1 MEQIKE
7 KKWWFVGAIG
17 LMLVILLTGLLF
29 NFSSVGKNLIEGIG
43 KNAAKSVKLTYDYI
57 GGNKGNNQL
66 KLKKGE
72 VLKLKKGEIGST
84 SKEKTYLVY
93 INAGQKC
100 TQNPDS
106 CAYCIDITKP
116 LFNTYTNGPTGTSA
130 NRDLVAL
137 PNSNAWKSLG
147 SNAQNLVT
155 LILLYGYPNK
165 DGKISAEKYIATQV
179 LIWEVQQGYRTDF
192 NSTSSSSPFY
202 KKWVNR
208 SETSPINFPTVK
220 KTYESII
227 KEASNHSK
235 LPSLSGNVNLKY
247 NASTKKYEAKL
258 TDSSGLLSNGYTVS
272 CSSNITCKIVGNDL
286 IIESDKPVK
295 SDKVTITKKVP
306 KIRKGAVVIGLDKEN
321 TQKAIVGVPPVNP
334 VKKDIVIGSST
345 GGLKIIKTSEDGKVS
360 GIEFK
365 ITGPGFSGTKKT
377 NADGVIEIS
386 PIAPGKY
393 VIEEVNPGSQYD
405 KPKSVTVTVN
415 DDSIVKEVGFNNVLK
430 SNSSLK
436 ILKVDENGTAISGAS
451 MVLYK
456 KSQLSLGSSDSI
468 LGKIFGLATS
478 IIKNVVPIDAWITNG
493 EPHIVDSSKV
503 TPGKY
508 TICEVTPPPGYEPD
522 DETLLPCQTIEVKTK
537 DEQVP
542 VEFKNQ
548 PTKTRIL
555 KVDENGKPMAGI
567 KMQILDVAKK
577 KVLREFTTTDSEDG
591 VIIIKLYKGVSYYLR
606 EVDVPEGY
614 QKHDDQLFV
623 AGGAGDNLIKTTVKM
638 VNKPTEVEI
647 SKTDITDGKLIEGA
661 KLYIVDS
668 NGSPVHEW
676 TTKAGKVE
684 TIKKLP
690 AGKYKLCEEA
700 APEGYMVADCV
711 DFEVKANEKITKV
724 KMENKPINIKVIK
737 IDAETK
743 KPLAGAELQLVDP
756 EDNNKVLETWTTD
769 GNPHQI
775 KAKVTLGKIYTIVES
790 KAPEG
795 YVATS
800 VQFNAGDTET
810 VEFTNNK
817 TGIEVIKLD
826 SETGNIVKGAHLQ
839 LYDDKGKL
847 IEEWDTTDEVK
858 TITGLNLGTEYT
870 IKETKIPNGYKAQ
883 KAITKFKL
891 VDSNQEIVIYN
902 NPIVP
907 TNPVVPVKNTAAST
921 SIIIIVAGAV
931 LMIGGVGALIFLK
944 KKEG

>member
-29 NFSSVGKNLIEGIG
+29 NFSSVGKNLIEGVG
-43 KNAAKSVKLTYDYI
+43 KNATKSVKLTYDYI

-360 GIEFK
+360 DIEFK
-365 ITGPGFSGTKKT
+365 ISGPGFNGTKKT
-377 NADGVIEIS
+377 DSKGVIEIS
-386 PIAPGKY
+386 PLAPGVY
-393 VIEEVNPGSQYD
+393 TIEEVNPGSQYE
-405 KPKSVTVTVN
+405 KPKTMTITVTDNNTVQ
-415 DDSIVKEVGFNNVLK
+415 EVGFNNIIK
-430 SNSSLK
+430 NNSTLK
-436 ILKVDENGTAISGAS
+436 ILKVDENGTAIANAT
-451 MVLYK
+451 MQLFK
-456 KSQLSLGSSDSI
+456 KSQLTLGSSDSI
-468 LGKIFGLATS
+468 LGKIFSLAAS
-478 IIKNVVPIDAWITNG
+478 AIKNVIPIDTWVTTG
-493 EPHIVDSSKV
+493 EPHIVDASKI

-508 TICEVTPPPGYEPD
+508 TVCEITPPPGYEPD
-522 DETLLPCQTIEVKTK
+522 DDTILPCQTVEVKSK
-537 DEQVP
+537 DEQVT
-542 VEFKNQ
+542 VTFKNQ
-548 PTKTRIL
+548 PTKTRFL
-555 KVDENGKPMAGI
+555 KVDENNKPMAGI
-567 KMQILDVAKK
+567 KMQILDLTKK
-577 KVLREFTTTDSEDG
+577 KVIYEFTTTDSEEG
-591 VIIIKLYKGVSYYLR
+591 VIVPKLYKGVSYYLR

-711 DFEVKANEKITKV
+711 DFEVKADAKINKV

-743 KPLAGAELQLVDP
+743 KPLSGAELQLIDP

-775 KAKVTLGKIYTIVES
+775 KAKLTIGKMYTIAET
-790 KAPEG
+790 KAPDG
-795 YVATS
+795 YVAAEI
-800 VQFNAGDTET
+800 QFNAGDTET
-810 VEFTNNK
+810 VEFVNNK

-826 SETGNIVKGAHLQ
+826 SVTGNIVKGAHLQ
-839 LYDDKGKL
+839 LFDDKGKL

-858 TITGLNLGTEYT
+858 TIYGLKLGTEYT
-870 IKETKIPNGYKAQ
+870 IKETKLPSGYKAQ
-883 KAITKFKL
+883 KDTTKFKL
-891 VDSNQEIVIYN
+891 VDSTQEVVIYN
-902 NPIVP
+902 
-907 TNPVVPVKNTAAST
+907 NPVVPVKNTAAST
-921 SIIIIVAGAV
+921 SVIIIVAGAV

>member
-29 NFSSVGKNLIEGIG
+29 NFSSVGKNLIEGVG
-43 KNAAKSVKLTYDYI
+43 KNASTNTVKLGYAYI
-57 GGNKGNNQL
+57 GGNAGNNQL

-93 INAGQKC
+93 INAGEKC
-100 TQNPDS
+100 TKNPMA

-130 NRDLVAL
+130 YRDLVAL

-360 GIEFK
+360 DIEFK
-365 ITGPGFSGTKKT
+365 ISGPGFNGTKKT
-377 NADGVIEIS
+377 DSKGVIEIS
-386 PIAPGKY
+386 PLAPGVY
-393 VIEEVNPGSQYD
+393 TIEEVNPGSQYE
-405 KPKSVTVTVN
+405 KPKTMTITVTDNNTVQ
-415 DDSIVKEVGFNNVLK
+415 EVGFNNIIK
-430 SNSSLK
+430 NNSTLK
-436 ILKVDENGTAISGAS
+436 ILKVDENGTAIANAT
-451 MVLYK
+451 MQLFK
-456 KSQLSLGSSDSI
+456 KSQLTLGSSDSI
-468 LGKIFGLATS
+468 LGKIFSLAAS
-478 IIKNVVPIDAWITNG
+478 AIKNVIPIDTWVTTG
-493 EPHIVDSSKV
+493 EPHIVDASKI

-508 TICEVTPPPGYEPD
+508 TVCEITPPPGYEPD
-522 DETLLPCQTIEVKTK
+522 DDTILPCQTVEVKSK
-537 DEQVP
+537 DEQVT
-542 VEFKNQ
+542 VTFKNQ
-548 PTKTRIL
+548 PTKTRFL
-555 KVDENGKPMAGI
+555 KVDENNKPMAGI
-567 KMQILDVAKK
+567 KMQILDLTKK
-577 KVLREFTTTDSEDG
+577 KVIYEFTTTDSEEG
-591 VIIIKLYKGVSYYLR
+591 VIVPKLYKGVSYYLR

-711 DFEVKANEKITKV
+711 DFEVKADAKINKV

-743 KPLAGAELQLVDP
+743 KPLSGAELQLIDP

-775 KAKVTLGKIYTIVES
+775 KAKLTIGKMYTIAET
-790 KAPEG
+790 KAPDG
-795 YVATS
+795 YVAAEI
-800 VQFNAGDTET
+800 QFNAGDTET
-810 VEFTNNK
+810 VEFVNNK

-826 SETGNIVKGAHLQ
+826 SVTGNIVKGAHLQ
-839 LYDDKGKL
+839 LFDDKGKL

-858 TITGLNLGTEYT
+858 TIYGLKLGTEYT
-870 IKETKIPNGYKAQ
+870 IKETKLPSGYKAQ
-883 KAITKFKL
+883 KDTTKFKL
-891 VDSNQEIVIYN
+891 VDSTQEVVIYN
-902 NPIVP
+902 
-907 TNPVVPVKNTAAST
+907 NPVVPVKNTAAST
-921 SIIIIVAGAV
+921 SVIIIVAGAV

>member
-29 NFSSVGKNLIEGIG
+29 NFSSVGKNLIEGVG
-43 KNAAKSVKLTYDYI
+43 KNASTNTVKLGYAYI
-57 GGNKGNNQL
+57 GGNAGNNQL

-93 INAGQKC
+93 INAGEKC
-100 TQNPDS
+100 TKNPMA

-130 NRDLVAL
+130 YRDLVAL

-345 GGLKIIKTSEDGKVS
+345 GGLKIIKTSEDRKVS
-360 GIEFK
+360 DIEFK
-365 ITGPGFSGTKKT
+365 ISGPGFNGTKKT
-377 NADGVIEIS
+377 DSKGVIEIS
-386 PIAPGKY
+386 PLAPGVY
-393 VIEEVNPGSQYD
+393 TIEEVNPGSQYE
-405 KPKSVTVTVN
+405 KPKTMTITVTDNNTVQ
-415 DDSIVKEVGFNNVLK
+415 EVGFNNIIK
-430 SNSSLK
+430 NNSTLK
-436 ILKVDENGTAISGAS
+436 ILKVDENGTAIANAT
-451 MVLYK
+451 MQLFK
-456 KSQLSLGSSDSI
+456 KSQLTLGSSDSI
-468 LGKIFGLATS
+468 LGKIFSLAAS
-478 IIKNVVPIDAWITNG
+478 AIKNVIPIDTWVTTG
-493 EPHIVDSSKV
+493 EPHIVDASKI

-508 TICEVTPPPGYEPD
+508 TVCEITPPPGYEPD
-522 DETLLPCQTIEVKTK
+522 DDTILPCQTVEVKSK
-537 DEQVP
+537 DEQVT
-542 VEFKNQ
+542 VTFKNQ
-548 PTKTRIL
+548 PTKTRFL
-555 KVDENGKPMAGI
+555 KVDENNKPMAGI
-567 KMQILDVAKK
+567 KMQILDLTKK
-577 KVLREFTTTDSEDG
+577 KVIYEFTTTDSEEG
-591 VIIIKLYKGVSYYLR
+591 VIVPKLYKGVSYYLR

-711 DFEVKANEKITKV
+711 DFEVKADAKINKV

-743 KPLAGAELQLVDP
+743 KPLSGAELQLIDP

-775 KAKVTLGKIYTIVES
+775 KAKLTIGKMYTIAET
-790 KAPEG
+790 KAPDG
-795 YVATS
+795 YVAAEI
-800 VQFNAGDTET
+800 QFNAGDTET
-810 VEFTNNK
+810 VEFVNNK

-826 SETGNIVKGAHLQ
+826 SVTGNIVKGAHLQ
-839 LYDDKGKL
+839 LFDDKGKL

-858 TITGLNLGTEYT
+858 TIYGLKLGTEYT
-870 IKETKIPNGYKAQ
+870 IKETKLPSGYKAQ
-883 KAITKFKL
+883 KDTTKFKL
-891 VDSNQEIVIYN
+891 VDSTQEVVIYN
-902 NPIVP
+902 
-907 TNPVVPVKNTAAST
+907 NPVVPVKNTAAST

>member
-1 MEQIKE
+1 M
-7 KKWWFVGAIG
+7 A
-17 LMLVILLTGLLF
+17 
-29 NFSSVGKNLIEGIG
+29 
-43 KNAAKSVKLTYDYI
+43 
-57 GGNKGNNQL
+57 
-66 KLKKGE
+66 
-72 VLKLKKGEIGST
+72 
-84 SKEKTYLVY
+84 
-93 INAGQKC
+93 
-100 TQNPDS
+100 

-130 NRDLVAL
+130 YRDLVAL

-360 GIEFK
+360 DIEFK
-365 ITGPGFSGTKKT
+365 ISGPGFNGTKKT
-377 NADGVIEIS
+377 DSKGVIEIS
-386 PIAPGKY
+386 PLAPGVY
-393 VIEEVNPGSQYD
+393 TIEEVNPGSQYE
-405 KPKSVTVTVN
+405 KPKTMTITVTDNNTVQ
-415 DDSIVKEVGFNNVLK
+415 EVGFNNIIK
-430 SNSSLK
+430 NNSTLK
-436 ILKVDENGTAISGAS
+436 ILKVDENGTAIANAT
-451 MVLYK
+451 MQLFK
-456 KSQLSLGSSDSI
+456 KSQLTLGSSDSI
-468 LGKIFGLATS
+468 LGKIFSLAAS
-478 IIKNVVPIDAWITNG
+478 AIKNVIPIDTWVTTG
-493 EPHIVDSSKV
+493 EPHIVDASKI

-508 TICEVTPPPGYEPD
+508 TVCEITPPPGYEPD
-522 DETLLPCQTIEVKTK
+522 DDTILPCQTVEVKSK
-537 DEQVP
+537 DEQVT
-542 VEFKNQ
+542 VTFKNQ
-548 PTKTRIL
+548 PTKTRFL
-555 KVDENGKPMAGI
+555 KVDENNKPMAGI
-567 KMQILDVAKK
+567 KMQILDLTKK
-577 KVLREFTTTDSEDG
+577 KVIYEFTTTDSEEG
-591 VIIIKLYKGVSYYLR
+591 VIVPKLYKGVSYYLR

-700 APEGYMVADCV
+700 APEGYMVAYCV
-711 DFEVKANEKITKV
+711 DFEVKADAKINKV

-743 KPLAGAELQLVDP
+743 KPLSGAELQLIDP

-775 KAKVTLGKIYTIVES
+775 KAKLTIGKMYTIAET
-790 KAPEG
+790 KAPDG
-795 YVATS
+795 YVAAEI
-800 VQFNAGDTET
+800 QFNAGDTET
-810 VEFTNNK
+810 VEFVNNK

-826 SETGNIVKGAHLQ
+826 SVTGNIVKGAHLQ
-839 LYDDKGKL
+839 LFDDKGKL

-858 TITGLNLGTEYT
+858 TIYGLKLGTEYT
-870 IKETKIPNGYKAQ
+870 IKETKLPSGYKAQ
-883 KAITKFKL
+883 KDTTKFKL
-891 VDSNQEIVIYN
+891 VDSTQEVVIYN
-902 NPIVP
+902 
-907 TNPVVPVKNTAAST
+907 NPVVPVKNTAAST

>member
-29 NFSSVGKNLIEGIG
+29 NFSSVGKNLIEGVG
-43 KNAAKSVKLTYDYI
+43 KNATKSVKLTYDYI

-130 NRDLVAL
+130 YRDLVAL

-321 TQKAIVGVPPVNP
+321 TQKTIVGVPPVNP

-360 GIEFK
+360 DIEFK
-365 ITGPGFSGTKKT
+365 ISGPGFNGTMKT
-377 NADGVIEIS
+377 DSKGVIEIS
-386 PIAPGKY
+386 PLAPGVY
-393 VIEEVNPGSQYD
+393 TIEEVNPGSQYE
-405 KPKSVTVTVN
+405 KPKTMTVTVTDNNTVQ
-415 DDSIVKEVGFNNVLK
+415 EVGFNNIK
-430 SNSSLK
+430 KNNSTLK
-436 ILKVDENGTAISGAS
+436 ILKVDENGTAISNAT
-451 MVLYK
+451 MQLFK
-456 KSQLSLGSSDSI
+456 KSQLTLGSSDSI
-468 LGKIFGLATS
+468 LGKIFNLAAS
-478 IIKNVVPIDAWITNG
+478 AIKNVIPIDTWVTTG
-493 EPHIVDSSKV
+493 EPHIVDASKI
-503 TPGKY
+503 TLGEY
-508 TICEVTPPPGYEPD
+508 TVCEITPPPGYEPD
-522 DETLLPCQTIEVKTK
+522 DDTAEILPCQTIEIKTK
-537 DEQVP
+537 DEQVL

-567 KMQILDVAKK
+567 KMQILDAAKK

-591 VIIIKLYKGVSYYLR
+591 VIITKLYKGVSYYLR

-711 DFEVKANEKITKV
+711 DFEVKADAKINKV

-743 KPLAGAELQLVDP
+743 KPLSGAELQLIDP

-775 KAKVTLGKIYTIVES
+775 KAKLTIGKMYTIAET
-790 KAPEG
+790 KAPDG
-795 YVATS
+795 YVAAEI
-800 VQFNAGDTET
+800 QFNAGDTET
-810 VEFTNNK
+810 VEFVNNK

-826 SETGNIVKGAHLQ
+826 SVTGNIVKGAHLQ
-839 LYDDKGKL
+839 LFDDKGKL
-847 IEEWDTTDEVK
+847 IEEWDSTDEVK
-858 TITGLNLGTEYT
+858 TIYGLKLGTEYT
-870 IKETKIPNGYKAQ
+870 IKETKLPSGYKAQ
-883 KAITKFKL
+883 KDTTKFKL
-891 VDSNQEIVIYN
+891 VDSTQEVVIYN
-902 NPIVP
+902 
-907 TNPVVPVKNTAAST
+907 NPVVPVKNTAAST
-921 SIIIIVAGAV
+921 SVIIIVAGAV

>member
-1 MEQIKE
+1 
-7 KKWWFVGAIG
+7 
-17 LMLVILLTGLLF
+17 
-29 NFSSVGKNLIEGIG
+29 
-43 KNAAKSVKLTYDYI
+43 
-57 GGNKGNNQL
+57 
-66 KLKKGE
+66 
-72 VLKLKKGEIGST
+72 
-84 SKEKTYLVY
+84 
-93 INAGQKC
+93 
-100 TQNPDS
+100 
-106 CAYCIDITKP
+106 
-116 LFNTYTNGPTGTSA
+116 
-130 NRDLVAL
+130 
-137 PNSNAWKSLG
+137 
-147 SNAQNLVT
+147 
-155 LILLYGYPNK
+155 
-165 DGKISAEKYIATQV
+165 
-179 LIWEVQQGYRTDF
+179 
-192 NSTSSSSPFY
+192 
-202 KKWVNR
+202 
-208 SETSPINFPTVK
+208 
-220 KTYESII
+220 
-227 KEASNHSK
+227 
-235 LPSLSGNVNLKY
+235 
-247 NASTKKYEAKL
+247 
-258 TDSSGLLSNGYTVS
+258 
-272 CSSNITCKIVGNDL
+272 
-286 IIESDKPVK
+286 
-295 SDKVTITKKVP
+295 
-306 KIRKGAVVIGLDKEN
+306 
-321 TQKAIVGVPPVNP
+321 
-334 VKKDIVIGSST
+334 
-345 GGLKIIKTSEDGKVS
+345 
-360 GIEFK
+360 
-365 ITGPGFSGTKKT
+365 
-377 NADGVIEIS
+377 
-386 PIAPGKY
+386 
-393 VIEEVNPGSQYD
+393 
-405 KPKSVTVTVN
+405 
-415 DDSIVKEVGFNNVLK
+415 
-430 SNSSLK
+430 
-436 ILKVDENGTAISGAS
+436 